1 MGSEE
6 SLELRTPRDEED
18 AKSSINQKSGSTGAS
33 SDYKA
38 RVERDLVQKQAE
50 VTALEGV
57 VDELNAELSL
67 AQQKLSD
74 ILKEQSNQQM
84 VQSDQIERWREEQQ
98 QNVIDSQE
106 KVKIKNPNF
115 VVCFRYRS

>member
-18 AKSSINQKSGSTGAS
+18 AKSSINPKSGSTGAS

-38 RVERDLVQKQAE
+38 QVERDLVQKQAE

-84 VQSDQIERWREEQQ
+84 VQSDQIGRWREEQQ
-98 QNVIDSQE
+98 QNAIDSQD
-106 KVKIKNPNF
+106 KVKIKNPKF
-115 VVCFRYRS
+115 LCIRYRY

>member
-1 MGSEE
+1 MGSEG
-6 SLELRTPRDEED
+6 SLELRTPRDEQD
-18 AKSSINQKSGSTGAS
+18 AQSSVLKSDTTGAS

-38 RVERDLVQKQAE
+38 RMERDLVQKQAE

-67 AQQKLSD
+67 AQQKLSY
-74 ILKEQSNQQM
+74 ILKEPSNQQM

-98 QNVIDSQE
+98 QSALDSQ
-106 KVKIKNPNF
+106 
-115 VVCFRYRS
+115 FRV